1 MDCSLPGSSVHGILQ
16 ARILEWVHFLLQG
29 ICPTLELNPG
39 LLHCRQILYW
49 DMRELISM
57 WVCLKKKRIWNQ
69 VLKPIVSLN
78 FNDPGSIVSKYS
90 RNIIMSWWDSF
101 ALSVLKSFTVTTG
114 YAFRQT
120 HSVINSSI
128 IFILLLDTYYVPHS
142 TLISEYTMLKQ
153 MEMDDLCLC

>member
-1 MDCSLPGSSVHGILQ
+1 
-16 ARILEWVHFLLQG
+16 
-29 ICPTLELNPG
+29 
-39 LLHCRQILYW
+39 
-49 DMRELISM
+49 
-57 WVCLKKKRIWNQ
+57 
-69 VLKPIVSLN
+69 
-78 FNDPGSIVSKYS
+78 
-90 RNIIMSWWDSF
+90 MSWWDSF

-114 YAFRQT
+114 YAFQQT